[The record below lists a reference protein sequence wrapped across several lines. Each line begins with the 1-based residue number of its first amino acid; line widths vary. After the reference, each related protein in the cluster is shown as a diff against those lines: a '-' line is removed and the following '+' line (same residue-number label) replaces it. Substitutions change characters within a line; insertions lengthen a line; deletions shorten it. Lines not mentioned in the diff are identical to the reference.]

1 MPITLRPAT
10 QADEKKIK
18 DLIHEVQINP
28 MNLDWRRFIVAEDD
42 GVFVGCVQIKPH
54 NDGARELASLAV
66 APSRQSNGIGSML
79 VKALLEREKGELYL
93 MCLKP
98 MVTYYERFGF
108 EEVLEEAMPRSLK
121 IYHRA
126 GRLLAK
132 IAHRQGPS
140 IMRREGDTNNQGE
153 D

>member
-28 MNLDWRRFIVAEDD
+28 MNLDWPRFIVAEDD
-42 GVFVGCVQIKPH
+42 GAFVGCVQIKPH
-54 NDGARELASLAV
+54 KDGTRELASLAV
-66 APSRQSNGIGSML
+66 TPSRQGSGIGSVL
-79 VKALLEREKGELYL
+79 VKALLERERGELYL

-98 MVTYYERFGF
+98 MVTYYQCFGF
-108 EEVLEEAMPRSLK
+108 EEVPEAAMPRSLK

-126 GRLLAK
+126 GKIFAK
-132 IAHRQGPS
+132 IAGTQGTS
-140 IMRREGDTNNQGE
+140 IMRREDNKT
-153 D
+153 